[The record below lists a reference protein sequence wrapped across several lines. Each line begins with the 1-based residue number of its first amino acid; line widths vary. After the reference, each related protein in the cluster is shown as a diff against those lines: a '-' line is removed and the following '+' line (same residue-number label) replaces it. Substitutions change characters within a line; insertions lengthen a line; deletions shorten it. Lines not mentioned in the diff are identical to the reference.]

1 VEAACQGASDN
12 TGRRWRGR
20 GWCRRGGE
28 VESAGCVSASVSV
41 SVRVVVVQQYV
52 GSKKPPTDGRSD
64 ETEFRVPANVMA
76 FVSRGLVV

>member
-1 VEAACQGASDN
+1 ME
-12 TGRRWRGR
+12 
-20 GWCRRGGE
+20 
-28 VESAGCVSASVSV
+28 SASVSV